1 MWYFYL
7 QTSKINLSVL
17 FRKWGAF
24 YWMEKSECGSSSQE
38 RWQAIIKKNCRP
50 ISLLT
55 IAGKIFERLWYD
67 KMFEFSIE
75 NNLISKNQ
83 SGFRLGD
90 FCISQLLF
98 INHEIYQSFEDSL
111 EVKAVFLDIS
121 KVFDKVWHEG
131 LIFKLKQNGISDQIL
146 NIITDFLSFRK
157 QQVVLKGQASPWVSI
172 EEGVPQGSKLGPLF
186 FLDLH

>member
-1 MWYFYL
+1 M
-7 QTSKINLSVL
+7 
-17 FRKWGAF
+17 
-24 YWMEKSECGSSSQE
+24 
-38 RWQAIIKKNCRP
+38 
-50 ISLLT
+50 SLLT

-67 KMFEFSIE
+67 KMFEFFIE

-83 SGFRLGD
+83 SGFRPGD

-121 KVFDKVWHEG
+121 KVFDKVLHEG

-172 EEGVPQGSKLGPLF
+172 EEGVPQGSKLEPLF